1 MVYYPNQ
8 HVECSSPLGVHGG
21 LSSLTRKDPEDL
33 DKVFKALG
41 HITRRRILRL
51 LAQNP
56 RYPYELSKLLEL
68 NRRVVLKHLDALQ
81 DAALVEREA
90 GDSDLGP
97 DRIYYRLKASFGLST
112 MISPNAFLMRFTQ
125 RQHPGVLTSHSS
137 FIIGDTDSDVKAV
150 RRLLKELDKTHKQL
164 SVIDDERMRLASIRA
179 EIIRRIEGIMN
190 ECKWDQESCQRVRT
204 LINPVRM
211 GVPIETTTGKDP
223 WSESI
228 REALNLFEKMF
239 SLPRKL
245 RHSEKKDDL
254 TEKEVPIEFE

>member
-1 MVYYPNQ
+1 M
-8 HVECSSPLGVHGG
+8 ECSSFLGVLGG

-97 DRIYYRLKASFGLST
+97 ERIYYRLKASFGLST
-112 MISPNAFLMRFTQ
+112 TISPNAFLMRFTQ
-125 RQHPGVLTSHSS
+125 RQHPGALASHPSLV
-137 FIIGDTDSDVKAV
+137 IRDTDSDVKAV
-150 RRLLKELDKTHKQL
+150 RRLLGELDKTYKQL
-164 SVIDDERMRLASIRA
+164 SVIEEERMRLASIRE
-179 EIIRRIEGIMN
+179 EIIRRIEGVMN
-190 ECKWDQESCQRVRT
+190 ECRWDQESCQRVRA

-211 GVPIETTTGKDP
+211 GVPVETTTGQDQ
-223 WSESI
+223 WSEPI

-239 SLPRKL
+239 NLPRKAK
-245 RHSEKKDDL
+245 HPKKKDDL
-254 TEKEVPIEFE
+254 TEKDVPIEFE

>member
-1 MVYYPNQ
+1 MEY
-8 HVECSSPLGVHGG
+8 SSLLSVLGG
-21 LSSLTRKDPEDL
+21 LSSLTRTDPEDL

-51 LAQNP
+51 LAQSP

-112 MISPNAFLMRFTQ
+112 TISPNAFLMRFTQ
-125 RQHPGVLTSHSS
+125 RQHLGALASHSS
-137 FIIGDTDSDVKAV
+137 FVIRDTNPDVKVV
-150 RRLLKELDKTHKQL
+150 RRLLGELDKTHKQL
-164 SVIDDERMRLASIRA
+164 SVIDEERMRLASIRA

-190 ECKWDQESCQRVRT
+190 ECKWDRKSCQRVRA
-204 LINPVRM
+204 LIDPVRM
-211 GVPIETTTGKDP
+211 GIPIETTTERDP

-239 SLPRKL
+239 SLPRKP
-245 RHSEKKDDL
+245 RDPEKKTDP
-254 TEKEVPIEFE
+254 TEKDVPIEFE

>member
-1 MVYYPNQ
+1 MEY
-8 HVECSSPLGVHGG
+8 SSLLSVLGG
-21 LSSLTRKDPEDL
+21 LSSLTRTDPEDL

-51 LAQNP
+51 LAQTP
-56 RYPYELSKLLEL
+56 RYPYELSRLLEL

-112 MISPNAFLMRFTQ
+112 TILPNAFVMRVTHKQ
-125 RQHPGVLTSHSS
+125 PPAVISTHPRRVSR
-137 FIIGDTDSDVKAV
+137 DADSDVKAV

-164 SVIDDERMRLASIRA
+164 GAIDQERMRLASVRA
-179 EIIRRIEGIMN
+179 DIIRHIEGIMN
-190 ECKWDQESCQRVRT
+190 ECKWNQESCQRVRA
-204 LINPVRM
+204 LIDPVRM
-211 GVPIETTTGKDP
+211 GVPIETMTGKDP

-239 SLPRKL
+239 SQPRK
-245 RHSEKKDDL
+245 SKDPEKKDDL
-254 TEKEVPIEFE
+254 TEKDVPIEFE

>member
-1 MVYYPNQ
+1 M
-8 HVECSSPLGVHGG
+8 
-21 LSSLTRKDPEDL
+21 TRTDPEDL

-56 RYPYELSKLLEL
+56 RYPYELSKLLDL

-112 MISPNAFLMRFTQ
+112 TILPNAFVMRFTQ
-125 RQHPGVLTSHSS
+125 RQHPSAHASHPS
-137 FIIGDTDSDVKAV
+137 FVTRDTDYDVKAV
-150 RRLLKELDKTHKQL
+150 RRLLRELDKTHKQL
-164 SVIDDERMRLASIRA
+164 GAIDEERMRLASIRA

-190 ECKWDQESCQRVRT
+190 ECKWDQESCQRVRA

-211 GVPIETTTGKDP
+211 GVPVETTTGEDP
-223 WSESI
+223 WSEPI

-239 SLPRKL
+239 SLPRKP
-245 RHSEKKDDL
+245 RDSEKKDDL

>member
-1 MVYYPNQ
+1 MEYS
-8 HVECSSPLGVHGG
+8 CLLGVLGG
-21 LSSLTRKDPEDL
+21 LSSLTRTDPEDL

-51 LAQNP
+51 LAQTP

-112 MISPNAFLMRFTQ
+112 TISPNAFLMRFTQ
-125 RQHPGVLTSHSS
+125 RQHPIAHASHPS
-137 FIIGDTDSDVKAV
+137 FITRDTDSDVKAV
-150 RRLLKELDKTHKQL
+150 RRLLRELDKTHKQL
-164 SVIDDERMRLASIRA
+164 GVIDEERMRLAYTRA

-190 ECKWDQESCQRVRT
+190 ECKWDQESCQRVRA

-211 GVPIETTTGKDP
+211 DVPVETTTGKDP

-228 REALNLFEKMF
+228 REVLNLFEKMF
-239 SLPRKL
+239 NPPRITK
-245 RHSEKKDDL
+245 HPEKKDDL
-254 TEKEVPIEFE
+254 TEKDVPIEFE

>member
-1 MVYYPNQ
+1 MEYS
-8 HVECSSPLGVHGG
+8 CLLGVLGG
-21 LSSLTRKDPEDL
+21 LSSLTRTDPEDL

-51 LAQNP
+51 LAQTP

-97 DRIYYRLKASFGLST
+97 NRIYYRLKASFGLST
-112 MISPNAFLMRFTQ
+112 TILPNAFVMRFTQ
-125 RQHPGVLTSHSS
+125 RQHPSAHASHPS
-137 FIIGDTDSDVKAV
+137 FVTRDTDYDVKAV
-150 RRLLKELDKTHKQL
+150 RRLLRELDKTHKQL
-164 SVIDDERMRLASIRA
+164 GAIDEERMRLASIRA

-190 ECKWDQESCQRVRT
+190 ECKWDQESCQRVRA

-211 GVPIETTTGKDP
+211 GVPVETTTGKDP

-239 SLPRKL
+239 SLPRKP
-245 RHSEKKDDL
+245 RDPEKKNDL
-254 TEKEVPIEFE
+254 TEKDVPIEFE